1 MTFVR
6 TDHGWIIIDA
16 TTSEASALAGYRLVK
31 QHLGDLPVRALI
43 ITHPHIDHYGGME
56 AICRE
61 VSNKDM
67 KIIVPKGFYEEALS
81 ENVMAGTAMGRRAS
95 YMYGLLLPRHARG
108 KYRDRVG
115 NNQFPG

>member
-1 MTFVR
+1 
-6 TDHGWIIIDA
+6 
-16 TTSEASALAGYRLVK
+16 
-31 QHLGDLPVRALI
+31 
-43 ITHPHIDHYGGME
+43 
-56 AICRE
+56 
-61 VSNKDM
+61 M

-108 KYRDRVG
+108 KYWDRVG

>member
-1 MTFVR
+1 M
-6 TDHGWIIIDA
+6 D
-16 TTSEASALAGYRLVK
+16 
-31 QHLGDLPVRALI
+31 
-43 ITHPHIDHYGGME
+43 

-95 YMYGLLLPRHARG
+95 YMYVAIITPSCREISILGWEQPI
-108 KYRDRVG
+108 
-115 NNQFPG
+115 PG